1 MIVEKQLINADDFYE
16 IVQGSEFAD
25 RMVELVEGEIV
36 EMPFPNPIHAAVLA
50 TLATELKNFVTEAES
65 GRVLVGDAPFVL
77 ERNAEGRDTVRG
89 LDIAYVSK
97 ERLPGKLPRKPL
109 LVAPELAVEVISP
122 SNKAEDI
129 EKKIQQ
135 LLIAGTKLVWIIYPD
150 LRTVNVHSTDGS
162 VTLLESDDLTGG
174 DVLPGFAIPIL
185 DIFADIF

>member
-1 MIVEKQLINADDFYE
+1 MIIEKQFITADDFFE
-16 IVQGSEFAD
+16 MVQEPEYAD
-25 RMVELVEGEIV
+25 RLVELVGGEIV
-36 EMPFPNPIHAAVLA
+36 DMPLPNPIHAAVLV
-50 TLATELKNFVTEAES
+50 TLSSALNNYVKQNGL
-65 GRVLVGDAPFVL
+65 GRVLGGDAPFVL

-174 DVLPGFAIPIL
+174 HVLPGFEIAVR
-185 DIFADIF
+185 DIFADI